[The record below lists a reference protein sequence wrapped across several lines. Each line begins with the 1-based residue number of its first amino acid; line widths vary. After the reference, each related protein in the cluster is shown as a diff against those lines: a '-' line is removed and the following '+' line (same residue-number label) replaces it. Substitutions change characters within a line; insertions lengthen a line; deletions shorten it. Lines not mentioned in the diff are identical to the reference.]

1 MKFLKAGVL
10 AALIFTLCMAGF
22 VQAGQR
28 ESTIYISP
36 MLGYHVFE
44 GDQNTDDSISGGFS
58 VGYNVSKRWAAELEV
73 GYTPSETDQKNVSS
87 EDLEIWSVGMNA
99 LYHFNP
105 DGALV
110 PYVLAGFG
118 GMYFDA
124 DGYEEDMDY
133 MMNWGV
139 GGKYFI
145 SEDTALRVDLR
156 HVIDFHSDRDWDHNG
171 DDNIDN
177 NLIATAGLYW
187 QFGGTVPPPPKPR
200 DSDQDGIYD
209 VRDKCPDTPLGVMV
223 DAVGCPPAKRSTPP
237 PVFVDGDDDNDGIL
251 NSRDK
256 CPGTAIDV
264 IVDENGCP
272 VKFTM
277 QVEFD
282 FDKSEIRPEYHE
294 KLQKAAD
301 FINKYPETR
310 FLLAGHTDN
319 IGTDEYNQGLSMR
332 RAAKVKKYLVEEFGI
347 AAHLMTPRG
356 YGETQPIDSNDTREG
371 RQRNRR
377 VEVICCVLIPPE

>member
-1 MKFLKAGVL
+1 MKCFRAGIL
-10 AALIFTLCMAGF
+10 AALIVTLFMVGF

-28 ESTIYISP
+28 ESAIYISP

-58 VGYNVSKRWAAELEV
+58 LGYNVSKRWAAELEV
-73 GYTPSETDQKNVSS
+73 RYTPTETDQKNVSS
-87 EDLEIWSVGMNA
+87 EDIEIWSAGVNA

-105 DGALV
+105 DGPLV

-118 GMYFDA
+118 GMYFSV
-124 DGYEEDMDY
+124 DGYEDDKDF

-145 SEDTALRVDLR
+145 SEDTALRLDLR
-156 HVIDFHSDRDWDHNG
+156 HVLDMHSDREWDHNG

-187 QFGGTVPPPPKPR
+187 QFGGTVPPPPKPS
-200 DSDQDGIYD
+200 DTDQDGIYD

-223 DAVGCPPAKRSTPP
+223 DAVGCPPSERSQPP
-237 PVFVDGDDDNDGIL
+237 PVFVDGDDDGDGVL
-251 NSRDK
+251 NSWDK
-256 CPGTAIDV
+256 CPGTASDV

-272 VKFTM
+272 IKFTM

-282 FDKSEIRPEYHE
+282 FDKSEIRPEYHG
-294 KLQKAAD
+294 KLQEVSD
-301 FINKYPETR
+301 FINKYPGAK
-310 FLLAGHTDN
+310 FLLAGHTDS
-319 IGTDEYNQGLSMR
+319 IGTDGYNQALSMR
-332 RAAKVKKYLVEEFGI
+332 RAAKVKQYLVEEFGI
-347 AAHLMTPRG
+347 AAHLMTPRA
-356 YGETQPIDSNDTREG
+356 YGETEPIDSNDTKEG

-377 VEVICCVLIPPE
+377 VEVIYLEIILPE